1 MTKRNQS
8 RDRRGR
14 QHLLQLQSIYQSQVT
29 HSYVVTSAHSIA
41 HWLRIISHVRWRC
54 AAAGQQQLITT
65 RRWRGISRRRGAVIH
80 QQLTAPSPG
89 LSGRQISCSLFRRAI
104 IDDTSARAESRVTGA
119 RSQLAHAHA
128 RAPAPLLAI
137 TTLIGPGSKSR
148 IVRCTWEYFG
158 YYT

>member
-1 MTKRNQS
+1 MFA
-8 RDRRGR
+8 G
-14 QHLLQLQSIYQSQVT
+14 
-29 HSYVVTSAHSIA
+29 
-41 HWLRIISHVRWRC
+41 

-65 RRWRGISRRRGAVIH
+65 RRWRAISRRRGAVIH

-104 IDDTSARAESRVTGA
+104 IGDTSARAESRVTGA
-119 RSQLAHAHA
+119 RSQFAHAHA

-137 TTLIGPGSKSR
+137 ATLIGPGSKSR

-158 YYT
+158 YYTQLELMFSLL